1 MGSNESIQTLN
12 VTAQETPQPLDE
24 RIGDTDFGDP
34 WNDSGEKVNEM
45 STNIEE
51 IILTQQDRQAQFSMN
66 SGFGCEG
73 IITPVNQEQLV
84 VLGNQKNIFNLN
96 NLKVVSQ
103 PISERKPSIKPSTS
117 KAPLSRFYIKNDAEP
132 NFKIHNTGI
141 TKVFNESF

>member
-51 IILTQQDRQAQFSMN
+51 IILTQQD
-66 SGFGCEG
+66 
-73 IITPVNQEQLV
+73 
-84 VLGNQKNIFNLN
+84 
-96 NLKVVSQ
+96 
-103 PISERKPSIKPSTS
+103 
-117 KAPLSRFYIKNDAEP
+117 
-132 NFKIHNTGI
+132 
-141 TKVFNESF
+141 